1 MKETKK
7 KIKETTNKMSNAKL
21 ECLKESLRFT
31 GTTREKVLNSCY
43 KRNNIPTVKTKKK
56 KGNYR
61 MPLLKD

>member
-7 KIKETTNKMSNAKL
+7 KIKEPMSNAKL

-43 KRNNIPTVKTKKK
+43 KRNNIPIIKTKKK

-61 MPLLKD
+61 VPLLKD